1 MGELQDMKQGMRKKI
16 DFSQMTTL
24 LVLLVLCVV
33 LSVMKPVFLSL
44 NNLINVITQVTVNAI
59 VAVGMT
65 FVILTGGIDL
75 SVGSVL
81 GLAGI
86 VMGMMMKAGMPVR
99 LALIASILTGI
110 VCGTVSG
117 LLVTVGKLPPFIATL
132 GIMNIA
138 RAIALTISK
147 GGNMSAFPESFT
159 WIGVG
164 TIFGTGVPVQV
175 LFMLILYGAAYY
187 LLRYWETG
195 RFIYAIGGNKEATR
209 LSGINVRLYEML
221 TYIVSGFTAAL
232 AAVVLT
238 AKLNAAQ
245 PTAGMNYELDAVAAV
260 VIGGTSLNGGV
271 GSIWGT
277 LLGAIVIGVI
287 RNGLNLLNA
296 NSYLQQ
302 GIIGCVIILAVLLD
316 AAKTKSS

>member
-86 VMGMMMKAGMPVR
+86 VMGMMMKAGMPVG

-221 TYIVSGFTAAL
+221 TYIASGFTAAL

-277 LLGAIVIGVI
+277 LLGAIVIGRSEERRVGKEC
-287 RNGLNLLNA
+287 RL
-296 NSYLQQ
+296 
-302 GIIGCVIILAVLLD
+302 
-316 AAKTKSS
+316 

>member
-1 MGELQDMKQGMRKKI
+1 MNTVKKRI

-24 LVLLVLCVV
+24 LVLIVLCVI
-33 LSVMKPVFLSL
+33 LSVLKPVFLTPG
-44 NNLINVITQVTVNAI
+44 NLINIITQVTVNAI
-59 VAVGMT
+59 VAIGMT

-86 VMGMMMKAGMPVR
+86 VMGMMMKAGMPVGI
-99 LALIASILTGI
+99 ALITSII
-110 VCGTVSG
+110 VGVACGAVSG
-117 LLVTVGKLPPFIATL
+117 VLVTIGKLPPFIATL

-164 TIFGTGVPVQV
+164 TIFGTGIPVQV
-175 LFMLILYGAAYY
+175 LFMLILYLLGYY
-187 LLRYWETG
+187 LLRYRQTG
-195 RFIYAIGGNKEATR
+195 RFVYAIGGNKEAAR
-209 LSGINVRLYEML
+209 LSGVSVRMYEML
-221 TYIVSGFTAAL
+221 TYIISGFTAAF
-232 AAVVLT
+232 AAIVLT

-260 VIGGTSLNGGV
+260 VIGGTSLTGGV

-316 AAKTKSS
+316 VAKKES